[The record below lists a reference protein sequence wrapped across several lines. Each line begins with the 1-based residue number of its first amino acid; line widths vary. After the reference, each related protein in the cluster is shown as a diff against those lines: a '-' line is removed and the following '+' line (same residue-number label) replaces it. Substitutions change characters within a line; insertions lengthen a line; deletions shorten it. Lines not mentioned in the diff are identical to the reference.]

1 MTKTPLLAVLAL
13 AALSATPAASQSAE
27 QFVDAF
33 SGAWYSF
40 DAARASGTEPCRIE
54 LEAGADDLQ
63 RGHAAASA
71 GCAAPLS
78 ELARWDIENGQL
90 HLMNE
95 TGGSIALLG
104 GNQVRVTGD
113 VVGEAGTLI
122 LDRSEGA
129 PEAAALSAALR
140 KHRCIYRGYS
150 QDCAPKEELHQ
161 PEMIEE
167 GGTYANV
174 EVLVQLNVRG
184 QPRGDA
190 GALGVLEPGSC
201 LKVNYCATAS
211 DGIWCRAQFGEQSG
225 WVKKTSLRQSE
236 WPVLTFANSCPH
248 DEG

>member
-1 MTKTPLLAVLAL
+1 MTKTPLLAALAF
-13 AALSATPAASQSAE
+13 AALSATSAASQSAE

-40 DAARASGTEPCRIE
+40 DAARAGGAEPCRIE
-54 LEAGADDLQ
+54 LEAGTDDLQ

-78 ELARWDIENGQL
+78 DLARWDIENGQL
-90 HLMNE
+90 HLMDD
-95 TGGSIALLG
+95 TGGLLALLG

-113 VVGEAGTLI
+113 VAGEAGTLI

-140 KHRCIYRGYS
+140 RHRCIYRGYS
-150 QDCAPKEELHQ
+150 QDCAPKEELQQ
-161 PEMIEE
+161 PKMTEE
-167 GGTYANV
+167 DGAYANV
-174 EVLVQLNVRG
+174 EVLVQLNVRS

-190 GALGVLEPGSC
+190 GALGVLEPGIC

-211 DGIWCRAQFGEQSG
+211 DGVWCRGRFGEQSG
-225 WVKKTSLRQSE
+225 WVKKISLRQSE
-236 WPVLTFANSCPH
+236 WPALTFANSCTN